1 MAERSWPS
9 FMHRCGSGAYLDV
22 SSVGQVGPRAR
33 IKHLFG
39 RSAHMSV
46 LCQALAEADH

>member
-22 SSVGQVGPRAR
+22 SSVGQVGPRR
-33 IKHLFG
+33 VSSTY
-39 RSAHMSV
+39 SA
-46 LCQALAEADH
+46 ALHI